1 MVLKIHPLAD
11 CLPTMPE
18 KQFEAFKE
26 DIFGLGVLEPITI
39 VDGMI
44 LDGRHRYR
52 ACQEL
57 GIECP
62 TRTVDNV
69 SPNDLVR
76 SMNLHRRHLTQS
88 QMAMVGA
95 ALLEPFE
102 KEAKEEQE
110 KTSKNAPR
118 NEKGQ
123 VQPVGEILPQPV
135 KPTKASDKAG
145 EAVGVSG
152 RSIRDAKVIRDEG
165 SPEEIKAVV
174 QGEKTVSAVA
184 KEVRQRRPEV
194 DAIQPKVEIDNKKKI
209 LFNETNANIGWAA
222 YSWNPVTGCKHGC
235 SYCYAAAMSKRY
247 DWSFEPQIREDRLG
261 LTETK
266 LKDGKNNRVFTCSM
280 GELFGPWVP
289 DEWIQKVFASIEQNP
304 EWTFLLLTKSPER
317 LPTVQ
322 WPDNTW
328 IGSTI
333 DTQARVDPVALAFDE
348 LCMNN
353 PGHIQFISCEPML
366 EKIVLPESLLKNLHW
381 IIIGAKSEGA
391 NKTQPDSEWV
401 ESLFAQAREYNIPV
415 WFKDNLIF
423 RPQEVPFGEE
433 TNA

>member
-1 MVLKIHPLAD
+1 
-11 CLPTMPE
+11 
-18 KQFEAFKE
+18 
-26 DIFGLGVLEPITI
+26 
-39 VDGMI
+39 
-44 LDGRHRYR
+44 
-52 ACQEL
+52 
-57 GIECP
+57 
-62 TRTVDNV
+62 
-69 SPNDLVR
+69 
-76 SMNLHRRHLTQS
+76 
-88 QMAMVGA
+88 MAMVGA

-102 KEAKEEQE
+102 KEAKEEKVKFDKE
-110 KTSKNAPR
+110 RPKDDLGKFTPSVENLPPKAKATDKT
-118 NEKGQ
+118 
-123 VQPVGEILPQPV
+123 
-135 KPTKASDKAG
+135 G

-174 QGEKTVSAVA
+174 EGEKTVSSVA
-184 KEVRQRRPEV
+184 KNVRQRRPEI
-194 DAIQPKVEIDNKKKI
+194 DAIQPKTKTDNKKKI

-261 LTETK
+261 PTGSK
-266 LKDGKNNRVFTCSM
+266 LKAGKNNRVFTCSM
-280 GELFGPWVP
+280 GELFGAWVP
-289 DEWIQKVFASIEQNP
+289 DEWIEKVFASIEQNP

-317 LPTVQ
+317 LPTVK

-333 DTQARVDPVALAFDE
+333 DTQAHVEHVASAFDD

-391 NKTQPDSEWV
+391 NKTQPDTEWV
-401 ESLFAQAREYNIPV
+401 ESLFTQAREYNIPV